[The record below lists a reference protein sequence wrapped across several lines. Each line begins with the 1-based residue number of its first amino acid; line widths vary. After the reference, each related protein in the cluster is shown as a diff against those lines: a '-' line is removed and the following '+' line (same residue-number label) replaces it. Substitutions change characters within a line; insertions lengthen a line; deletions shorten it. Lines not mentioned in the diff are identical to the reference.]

1 MHTPLC
7 ELFGIDAPIFAF
19 SHCRDVVLEVS
30 KAGGMGVLGASGHT
44 AAELETDLRWID
56 RHIGGKPYGV
66 DLLMP
71 NRYEKVDARQK
82 LDVERALPPSHV
94 AFARS
99 VLDAAGVPPLP
110 EEDAAATIRENRERL
125 NMTPEDAEALLDIA
139 LQHPVKLVV
148 SALGIAPTHLIERVH
163 ARGIKV
169 GALVG
174 RVDQALQ
181 QKAAGIDVLIAQGA
195 EAGGHTGSISS
206 LVLWPQVVDAVAPLP
221 VLAAGGI
228 GRGRQ
233 IAAAVALGAQG
244 VWCGS
249 IWLGS
254 QQSELLPEMKERFFE
269 AHSEDAIQSRA
280 LTGKPCRMLKSGF
293 TESWSS
299 VDAPK
304 PLPMPLQSMLMT
316 ESIARVN
323 RARDKRFL
331 TYPVGQIVGDMKQE
345 TSCRQIMEDLMTEY
359 LESIEQLTQISREGE
374 Q

>member
-7 ELFGIDAPIFAF
+7 KMFGIDMPIFAF

-30 KAGGMGVLGASGHT
+30 RAGGMGVLGASGHT

-56 RHIGGKPYGV
+56 QRIGAKPYGV

-71 NRYEKVDARQK
+71 NRYEKVNTQQK
-82 LDVERALPPSHV
+82 LEIEPVLPPAHI
-94 AFARS
+94 AFTRS
-99 VLDAAGVPPLP
+99 VLDAAGVPRLP
-110 EEDAAATIRENRERL
+110 EDDAAATIRDNRERL
-125 NMTPEDAEALLDIA
+125 NMTPEDAEGLLDIA

-163 ARGIKV
+163 AQGIKV

-181 QKAAGIDVLIAQGA
+181 QKAAGIDVIIAQGA

-221 VLAAGGI
+221 VLAAGGV

-233 IAAAVALGAQG
+233 IAAALALGAQG

-249 IWLGS
+249 IWLGT

-299 VDAPK
+299 ADAPK
-304 PLPMPLQSMLMT
+304 PLPMPLQSILMT

-345 TSCRQIMEDLMTEY
+345 TSCRQIIEELMTEY
-359 LESIEQLTQISREGE
+359 VESIEHLSQLSGE
-374 Q
+374 VGQ